1 MVSMGR
7 CSLAYLSA
15 AAMTAGSL
23 LGQTTAVGEPSSL
36 GPQALLQL
44 EQIYQEKSTRTAAQ
58 KKLATP
64 LVHALRELEG
74 ETVMR
79 DLPRL
84 QSPLQKDKSSRVEVD
99 LEAAVTAALL
109 DAIEQE
115 GGSVVSSFPRYR
127 AVRAYLPLA
136 AIGRLAERS
145 EVAHIRPA
153 GQPVIWGSAEKKINT
168 SQGDVAHR
176 TAQARALFGVDGSGV
191 KVGVISDSVE
201 ALVALQLSGDLPA
214 VTVLPGQGGSGN
226 SEGTAMLE
234 IVHDLA
240 PGAQLFF
247 ATALGGEAA
256 FANNIVALR
265 NQGCKVIVDDV
276 SYFGEGVFQDDI
288 IAQAVTTVAGTG
300 VAYFSSAGNSGNLNS
315 GRAGVWEGNFQPGG
329 SFTFGSQTMGT
340 VHNFGGGVFFNQI
353 TTAAPASRPITL
365 QWSDPLGGSGNDY
378 DLCLVDSAASVV
390 LGCSTDAQD
399 GNDDPIEAL
408 FGNQQA
414 GTRIAVVN
422 FNGTQPARFFHVNTH
437 GGRLQSVTAGQT
449 SGHSAA
455 ADAFSIAA
463 VDVAKAGGGAFTG
476 GAANPVEPFTSDGP
490 RQVFF
495 NANGSAITP
504 GNFLAGG
511 GTVRQKPD
519 LTAADGVATA
529 SGSLFNP
536 FFGTS
541 AAAPHA
547 AAIAALMFDRNP
559 AMSLATLRSTLQSNA
574 LDVMAAGVDRDSGFG
589 IIDAV
594 NAVQAAGGGSGA
606 CVRDADTACLLGGR
620 FEVEVDWQT
629 GTNTGKAQVMEFGG
643 QRAENDQSVF
653 WWFFSP
659 TNFEMGVKVLQAC
672 IPALG
677 NKYWVF
683 ASGLTDQGWAL
694 HVRDTQTSATQTY
707 TNPVGHLST
716 TFAHTAAF
724 DCP

>member
-1 MVSMGR
+1 MASMGR
-7 CSLAYLSA
+7 YSLAYLSV
-15 AAMTAGSL
+15 AMTAGAL
-23 LGQTTAVGEPSSL
+23 IGQATATGEPSSL
-36 GPQALLQL
+36 GPQALIQL
-44 EQIYQEKSTRTAAQ
+44 EQIYQEKSTRTAAH

-64 LVHALRELEG
+64 LVYALRELEG
-74 ETVMR
+74 EAVMR
-79 DLPRL
+79 ELPRL
-84 QSPLQKDKSSRVEVD
+84 QVPFQKDKSSRLEVD
-99 LEAAVTAALL
+99 LTATVTTALL
-109 DAIEQE
+109 DAIEQD

-127 AVRAYLPLA
+127 EVRAYLSLA
-136 AIGRLAERS
+136 AIGRLAERPD
-145 EVAHIRPA
+145 VAHVRPA
-153 GQPVIWGSAEKKINT
+153 SHPVVWSQPEKKVNT

-201 ALVALQLSGDLPA
+201 ALGALQSSGDLPA
-214 VTVLPGQGGSGN
+214 VTVLPGQAGSGN

-256 FANNIVALR
+256 FANNIVALK

-288 IAQAVTTVAGTG
+288 VAQAVTTVAGTG

-315 GRAGVWEGNFQPGG
+315 GKAGVWEGNFQSGG
-329 SFTFGSQTMGT
+329 SFTFGSLTMGT
-340 VHNFGGGVFFNQI
+340 VHNFGSGVLFNQI

-365 QWSDPLGGSGNDY
+365 QWSDPLGGAGNDY

-390 LGCSTDAQD
+390 LGCSTGIQD
-399 GNDDPIEAL
+399 GNDDPIEGL
-408 FGNQQA
+408 VGNQQA

-422 FNGTQPARFFHVNTH
+422 FNGTQQARFLHVNTH
-437 GGRLQSVTAGQT
+437 GGRLQSTTSGQT

-463 VDVAKAGGGAFTG
+463 VDVAKAGGGAFIG
-476 GAANPVEPFTSDGP
+476 GAANPVESFTSDGP

-495 NANGSAITP
+495 NANGGAITP

-559 AMSLATLRSTLQSNA
+559 AMSLAALRSTLQSNA
-574 LDVMAAGVDRDSGFG
+574 LDIMAVGVDRDSGFG

-594 NAVQAAGGGSGA
+594 KAVDAAGGGSTL
-606 CVRDADTACLLGGR
+606 CVRDADTACLIGGR

-629 GTNTGKAQVMEFGG
+629 GTGTGKAQVMDFGG
-643 QRAENDQSVF
+643 QRTENDQSVF
-653 WWFFSP
+653 WWFFGP

-672 IPALG
+672 VPSLG

-683 ASGLTDQGWAL
+683 VSGLTDQGWTVR
-694 HVRDTQTSATQTY
+694 VRDSQTGATKTY
-707 TNPVGHLST
+707 MNAPGHLST
-716 TFAHTAAF
+716 TFADTGAF
-724 DCP
+724 NCP